1 MILPLAELHIHLEG
15 SLEPETIFALASKNG
30 IDLPY
35 ESVEELRAHYEFN
48 NLQSFLDLF
57 YANMAVLRKSDD
69 FKEITTAYLKRAHA
83 SGVRH
88 VELFFD
94 PQAHIERGLS
104 LSEVISGIRAGL
116 EEAEQ
121 RWGVTHKLI
130 ACFWRHAPAASAME
144 ILKMIVTENHDID
157 GIGLDSSELGF
168 PPELFEEVFSYAREH
183 GLHVVAHAGEE
194 GPADYIRQAL
204 DVLKVER
211 VDHGIRCMDDP
222 ELVARLVKE
231 QMPLT
236 VCPLSNV
243 RLRAVDTLADHPLPQ
258 MLEAGLKVS
267 LHSDDPAYFGGYLD
281 ANISAVTE
289 QFSLTV
295 SDLATL
301 ARNSFEGSFLDEA
314 ARTSR
319 IAEVDAW
326 LALQLDTTRGD

>member
-1 MILPLAELHIHLEG
+1 
-15 SLEPETIFALASKNG
+15 
-30 IDLPY
+30 
-35 ESVEELRAHYEFN
+35 
-48 NLQSFLDLF
+48 
-57 YANMAVLRKSDD
+57 
-69 FKEITTAYLKRAHA
+69 
-83 SGVRH
+83 
-88 VELFFD
+88 
-94 PQAHIERGLS
+94 
-104 LSEVISGIRAGL
+104 
-116 EEAEQ
+116 
-121 RWGVTHKLI
+121 
-130 ACFWRHAPAASAME
+130 
-144 ILKMIVTENHDID
+144 
-157 GIGLDSSELGF
+157 GF

-243 RLRAVDTLADHPLPQ
+243 RLRAVETLADHPLPQ

-281 ANISAVTE
+281 ANISAVAE

-314 ARTSR
+314 ARKSR
-319 IAEVDAW
+319 LAEVDAW
-326 LALQLDTTRGD
+326 LALQLDTTRRD